1 MVSALLSCEPE
12 PLLAINS
19 QQSNTTLSSTSSS
32 TQYKSICILS
42 DLVDREL
49 VATIGWA
56 KQIPGFTDLILN
68 DQMRLLQT
76 TWAEV
81 LSLSLAFRYNFIQFV
96 WMSDY
101 NKFQNFKFQICLDLI
116 SFLCPQPQQPLQ
128 QHRVILHNKQNW
140 FSPMIS

>member
-81 LSLSLAFRYNFIQFV
+81 LSLSLAFRYHFIQFDIYLNV
-96 WMSDY
+96 SLKCIVIK
-101 NKFQNFKFQICLDLI
+101 KF
-116 SFLCPQPQQPLQ
+116 
-128 QHRVILHNKQNW
+128 V
-140 FSPMIS
+140 